1 MSCIALIV
9 PGALSTIKIDDTDK
23 DTSVKEVRSLGKA
36 VCGIVIVSGVIG
48 VALELVIIILRFIN
62 VGLINLK
69 IKYFLLAV
77 S

>member
-9 PGALSTIKIDDTDK
+9 PDALSTIKIDDT
-23 DTSVKEVRSLGKA
+23 TNVKEARSLGKA

-48 VALELVIIILRFIN
+48 VALELVIIILRFVN